1 MGFKSGFVG
10 VLGQAN
16 VGKSTFI
23 NALMGRKLL
32 IVSEKRQS
40 TRHRIQCVLT
50 LPGAQI
56 IFVDTPGLHQP
67 VDKLSKYLLKQAY
80 AALSGLDVLVYMTEP
95 WGKVHEYDE
104 KVFDHIRNFQNP
116 IVLLINKIDLASK
129 EQLEET
135 KAAYQQTGLF
145 REIVPISCT
154 HGVNLGLAAN
164 TIAELLPDGPK
175 YFADETQT
183 DRSTEFIIAEFIREK
198 IYQLT
203 HKEIPYSTGVEVVH
217 IQEREDGKIVDIIA
231 NIYVA
236 RESQKPILIGNGG
249 RMIKEIGRLARQDI
263 ETFLGKHVY
272 LDLQV
277 KVRPGWNEDEAEI
290 AKLLGR
296 EG

>member
-23 NALMGRKLL
+23 NALMGKKLL

-40 TRHRIQCVLT
+40 TRHRIRCVLT

-56 IFVDTPGLHQP
+56 IFVDTPGLHHP

-80 AALSGLDVLVYMTEP
+80 AALSGLDVLVYMIEP

-104 KVFDHIRNFQNP
+104 KVFEHLKDFPNP
-116 IVLLINKIDLASK
+116 IVLLINKIDLVSK

-135 KAAYQQTGLF
+135 QTAYQQTGLF
-145 REIVPISCT
+145 REIIPISCT
-154 HGVNLGLAAN
+154 HGVNLGVAAN
-164 TIAELLPDGPK
+164 TIAELLPEGPK

-183 DRSTEFIIAEFIREK
+183 DRSAEFIIAEFIREK

-203 HKEIPYSTGVEVVH
+203 HKEIPYSTSVEVVH
-217 IQEREDGKIVDIIA
+217 MGEREDGLVEIFA

-236 RESQKPILIGNGG
+236 RESQKPILIGSGG
-249 RMIKEIGRLARQDI
+249 RMIKEIGRLARHDI

-272 LDLQV
+272 LNLQV
-277 KVRPGWNEDEAEI
+277 KVRPGWNEDEDEI
-290 AKLLGR
+290 AKLLGH

>member
-23 NALMGRKLL
+23 NALMGKKLL

-95 WGKVHEYDE
+95 WGKLHEYDE
-104 KVFDHIRNFQNP
+104 KVFDHLKNFTNP

-154 HGVNLGLAAN
+154 HGVNLGVAAN
-164 TIAELLPDGPK
+164 TIAELLPEGPK

-217 IQEREDGKIVDIIA
+217 MQEREDGKLVDIVA

-249 RMIKEIGRLARQDI
+249 RMIKEIGRLARHDI

>member
-40 TRHRIQCVLT
+40 TRHRIRCVLT

>member
-16 VGKSTFI
+16 VGKSSFI
-23 NALMGRKLL
+23 NALFGKKLL

-80 AALSGLDVLVYMTEP
+80 AALSGLDLLVYMIEP
-95 WGKVHEYDE
+95 WGKLHEYDG
-104 KVFDHIRNFQNP
+104 KVFDHLKNFTNP
-116 IVLLINKIDLASK
+116 IVLLINKVDLASPGK
-129 EQLEET
+129 LEET
-135 KAAYQQTGLF
+135 KNIYQETGLF
-145 REIVPISCT
+145 REIIPISCT
-154 HGVNLGLAAN
+154 HGINLGPSAN
-164 TIAELLPDGPK
+164 AIAELLPEGPK
-175 YFADETQT
+175 YFEDETHI
-183 DRSTEFIIAEFIREK
+183 DRPTEFLIAEFIREK

-203 HKEIPYSTGVEVVH
+203 HQEVPYSTGVEV
-217 IQEREDGKIVDIIA
+217 IQMQEREGKKLIEIFA

-236 RESQKPILIGNGG
+236 RESQKAILIGSGG
-249 RMIKEIGRLARQDI
+249 RMIKGIGSLARQEI
-263 ETFLGKHVY
+263 ESFLGKKVF

-277 KVRPGWNEDEAEI
+277 KVRKDWNEDEAEI
-290 AKLLGR
+290 ARMLGR

>member
-23 NALMGRKLL
+23 NALMGKKLL
-32 IVSEKRQS
+32 IVSEKHQS

-67 VDKLSKYLLKQAY
+67 VDKLSKYLLKQAF
-80 AALSGLDVLVYMTEP
+80 AALSGLDVLVYMIEP
-95 WGKVHEYDE
+95 WGKLHEYDE
-104 KVFDHIRNFQNP
+104 KVFDHLKNFTNP
-116 IVLLINKIDLASK
+116 IVLLINKVDLASK

-135 KAAYQQTGLF
+135 KTAYQQTGLF

-154 HGVNLGLAAN
+154 HGVNLGMAAN
-164 TIAELLPDGPK
+164 TIAELLPEGPK
-175 YFADETQT
+175 YFADEVQT
-183 DRSTEFIIAEFIREK
+183 DRSTEFVIAEFIREK

-217 IQEREDGKIVDIIA
+217 MEEREGGKLVDVIA

>member
-16 VGKSTFI
+16 AGKSSFI
-23 NALMGRKLL
+23 NALMGKKLL

-40 TRHRIQCVLT
+40 TRHRIKCVLT

-80 AALSGLDVLVYMTEP
+80 AALDGLDVLVYMTEP
-95 WGKVHEYDE
+95 WGKLHEYDE
-104 KVFDHIRNFQNP
+104 KVFDHIRDFTNP
-116 IVLLINKIDLASK
+116 MVLLINKIDLASK

-135 KAAYQQTGLF
+135 KTAYHQTGLF
-145 REIVPISCT
+145 REIIPISCT
-154 HGVNLGLAAN
+154 HGINLGLAAN
-164 TIAELLPDGPK
+164 TIAEFLPEGSP
-175 YFADETQT
+175 YFEDDTQL
-183 DRSTEFIIAEFIREK
+183 DRPVEFVIAETIREK

-217 IQEREDGKIVDIIA
+217 MKEREDGTLIDIIA

-263 ETFLGKHVY
+263 EAFLGKHVY
-272 LDLQV
+272 LDLHV
-277 KVRPGWNEDEAEI
+277 KVRPGWNEDDAEI
-290 AKLLGR
+290 AKMLGR

>member
-104 KVFDHIRNFQNP
+104 KVFDHIRNFPNP

-175 YFADETQT
+175 YFADEIQT

-217 IQEREDGKIVDIIA
+217 IQEREDGKIVDIVA

-236 RESQKPILIGNGG
+236 RESQKPILVGNGG

>member
-16 VGKSTFI
+16 AGKSSFI
-23 NALMGRKLL
+23 NALMGKKLL

-67 VDKLSKYLLKQAY
+67 VDKLSKYLIKQAY
-80 AALSGLDVLVYMTEP
+80 AALDGLDVLVYMTEP
-95 WGKVHEYDE
+95 WGKLHEYDE
-104 KVFDHIRNFQNP
+104 KVFEHIKNFSNP

-135 KAAYQQTGLF
+135 KRAYQQTGLF
-145 REIVPISCT
+145 RAIIPISCL
-154 HGVNLGLAAN
+154 HGINLGLAAN
-164 TIAELLPDGPK
+164 TIAELLPEGPK
-175 YFADETQT
+175 YFEDTTQL
-183 DRSTEFIIAEFIREK
+183 DRPVEFVIAEFIREK

-217 IQEREDGKIVDIIA
+217 MKEREDGLVEIFA

-236 RESQKPILIGNGG
+236 RESQKPIIIGNGG
-249 RMIKEIGRLARQDI
+249 RMIREIGRLARQEI

-277 KVRPGWNEDEAEI
+277 KVRPSWNEDDAEI
-290 AKLLGR
+290 AKMLGR

>member
-23 NALMGRKLL
+23 NALMGKKLL

-40 TRHRIQCVLT
+40 TRHRIRCVLT

-67 VDKLSKYLLKQAY
+67 VDKLSKYLLKQAF
-80 AALSGLDVLVYMTEP
+80 AALSGLDVLVYMIEP
-95 WGKVHEYDE
+95 WGKLHEYDE
-104 KVFDHIRNFQNP
+104 KVFDHLKNFTNP
-116 IVLLINKIDLASK
+116 IVLLINKVDLASK

-135 KAAYQQTGLF
+135 KTAYQQTGLF

-154 HGVNLGLAAN
+154 HGVNLGMAAN
-164 TIAELLPDGPK
+164 TIAELLPEGPK
-175 YFADETQT
+175 YFADEVQT
-183 DRSTEFIIAEFIREK
+183 DRSTEFVIAEFIREK

-217 IQEREDGKIVDIIA
+217 MEEREGGKLVDVIA

>member
-23 NALMGRKLL
+23 NALMGKKLL

-95 WGKVHEYDE
+95 WGKIHEYDE
-104 KVFDHIRNFQNP
+104 KVFDHLKNFTNP
-116 IVLLINKIDLASK
+116 IVLLINKVDLASK

-135 KAAYQQTGLF
+135 QSAYQQTGLF
-145 REIVPISCT
+145 REIIPISCT

-164 TIAELLPDGPK
+164 TIAELLPEGPK
-175 YFADETQT
+175 YFADEIHI

-217 IQEREDGKIVDIIA
+217 MQEREDGKIVDIIA

-263 ETFLGKHVY
+263 EAFLGKHVY

-296 EG
+296 QG

>member
-104 KVFDHIRNFQNP
+104 KVFYHIRNFPNP

-175 YFADETQT
+175 YFADEIQT